1 MKPQPRVAVIVVNWN
16 GRDITL
22 ECLRSLSSLTY
33 PQADLIVVDNASTDG
48 SAEAI
53 RAHYPNVTLL
63 AMPQNLRFAGGN
75 NAGIREA
82 LARGA
87 DMVLLLNNDTVVD
100 KDFLTHLV
108 ARMIVDETCGMV
120 APKILYFDQPDRIW
134 FAGGEISMWTGTMK
148 HTGIREV
155 DCGQHDT
162 VREIDYASGCCI
174 LVRAGVI
181 RKIGMLDESYHM
193 YTEDADW
200 SIRTRRAGYKIVY
213 EPQARVWHKI
223 SVSAGGHLSRY
234 KLKNKFIS
242 GFRFF
247 WRYGSWA
254 QRLVF
259 PWMSVIVNAVAAAG
273 YILSSF
279 KIKRRTNPK
288 SIQISDI

>member
-1 MKPQPRVAVIVVNWN
+1 MKPQPRAAVIVVNWN

-22 ECLRSLSSLTY
+22 ECLRSLSALTY
-33 PQADLIVVDNASTDG
+33 PQVDLIVVDNASSDG
-48 SAEAI
+48 SVEAI
-53 RAHYPNVTLL
+53 RSGYPNVTLL
-63 AMPQNLRFAGGN
+63 TMPRNLRFAGGN

-82 LARGA
+82 LTRGA

-100 KDFLTHLV
+100 KDLLTHLV
-108 ARMIVDETCGMV
+108 ARMNADPAHGMI

-162 VREIDYASGCCI
+162 VHEIDYASGCCI

-181 RKIGMLDESYHM
+181 QKIGLLDESYHM

-200 SIRTRRAGYKIVY
+200 SMRTRRAGYKIMY
-213 EPQARVWHKI
+213 EPSARVWHKL
-223 SVSAGGHLSRY
+223 SVSAGGHLSWY

-242 GFRFF
+242 NFRFF
-247 WRYGSWA
+247 WRYGSRA

-259 PWMSVIVNAVAAAG
+259 PWLSIVVNILVAARYLLTARAKG
-273 YILSSF
+273 AASQRAS
-279 KIKRRTNPK
+279 
-288 SIQISDI
+288 Q